1 MELALQ
7 ILMGLI
13 AMICFL
19 DGANILIKGTA
30 HFLPEETP
38 VQYVLDNLLRFL
50 SGIYFGFG
58 FLIAWSVFH
67 ISQIHELIYFFGIIV
82 IFSGIGRLYS
92 LLKVGSAGRY
102 FNFIMIFEILLGIS
116 LMVLEYFR

>member
-1 MELALQ
+1 METAIQVL
-7 ILMGLI
+7 IGLI
-13 AMICFL
+13 ALICFL
-19 DGANILIKGTA
+19 GGANILIKGA
-30 HFLPEETP
+30 GHFLPKETP
-38 VQYVLDNLLRFL
+38 VQKVLDNLLRFL

-58 FLIAWSVFH
+58 FLMVWSIFH

-92 LLKVGSAGRY
+92 LLKVGSAGTY
-102 FNFIMIFEILLGIS
+102 FNIIMAFEILLGIS